1 MFNSINL
8 WMQSENH
15 TLTKGKDTGKAEATM
30 YYVECTYHKYMEA
43 QIILKDDWNVIFERQ
58 FEKHI

>member
-1 MFNSINL
+1 MSNPGLHSMFNSINL

-15 TLTKGKDTGKAEATM
+15 TFTKGKDTGKAEATM

-43 QIILKDDWNVIFERQ
+43 QIILKDD
-58 FEKHI
+58 